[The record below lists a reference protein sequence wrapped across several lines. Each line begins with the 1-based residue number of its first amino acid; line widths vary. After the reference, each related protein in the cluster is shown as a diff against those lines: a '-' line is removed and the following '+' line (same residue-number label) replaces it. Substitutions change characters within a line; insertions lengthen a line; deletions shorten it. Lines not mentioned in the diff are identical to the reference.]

1 MYSQYPPWRNR
12 IMISIDITIALPIL
26 TVPGITLHH
35 LVVGLETSVCNLGH
49 RQLFVVSLQ
58 RHKTG
63 ILHYGNRRTGYC
75 GSATKGVGVCSQ
87 SIYTQEMRLR
97 SYSILSSYLLTIIVI
112 SSYLLSPL
120 SLLSLSSSLP
130 LSLSLSLTTVKV
142 VIKLI
147 PAAVVVAIVA
157 WLLI

>member
-1 MYSQYPPWRNR
+1 MTKSNHDIQ
-12 IMISIDITIALPIL
+12 IDITIALPVL

-58 RHKTG
+58 GHKTG
-63 ILHYGNRRTGYC
+63 ILHYGNRRTGYY
-75 GSATKGVGVCSQ
+75 GPATKGVCSR
-87 SIYTQEMRLR
+87 STYAQEMMLR
-97 SYSILSSYLLTIIVI
+97 SYSILSSYLLIISVI

-142 VIKLI
+142 VIELI
-147 PAAVVVAIVA
+147 PVAVVVAIVA